1 MFEAVGHAVSRL
13 IRIRYGAMV
22 LPRGLKRGGWME
34 LDELDIRALMQASG
48 GRAATVDSGG
58 TDGEAS
64 DAAPRSAPR
73 DGRPRRGRTG
83 GPRGA
88 NAGQRNTP
96 AGGSV
101 GGGAGRSAGR
111 TGGGRQDP
119 ARSGRDNSA
128 QPDPMKTAFGYIGAD
143 SFTRQRQEQG
153 PGQRPRGN
161 KGGPRRNDRNR

>member
-34 LDELDIRALMQASG
+34 LDESDIRALMQASG
-48 GRAATVDSGG
+48 GRAEADGPMGAGG
-58 TDGEAS
+58 EKPEGV
-64 DAAPRSAPR
+64 PRNAPR
-73 DGRPRRGRTG
+73 DARPRRGRTG

-88 NAGQRNTP
+88 NAGQRNAQP
-96 AGGSV
+96 GGFDN
-101 GGGAGRSAGR
+101 GGAGKATGRS
-111 TGGGRQDP
+111 GGGRQGS
-119 ARSGRDNSA
+119 AGSGRGDA
-128 QPDPMKTAFGYIGAD
+128 VQPDPMKTAFGYIGAD

-153 PGQRPRGN
+153 PGQRPRTG